1 MSSKKS
7 ISAFGMN
14 LYAGEKGGFI
24 RTTAREGRIFCPHA
38 GRTKD
43 PRKVTHDVPHYL
55 YPRF

>member
-1 MSSKKS
+1 
-7 ISAFGMN
+7 MN

-24 RTTAREGRIFCPHA
+24 RTTVREGRIFYPHA
-38 GRTKD
+38 GRMKD